1 MMVFVLI
8 SVLTGFLYTRLPGS
22 FLPEE
27 DQGFALAIVQLPPG
41 ASLQR
46 TNAAMADMRA
56 TLADNPAVDGIMQ
69 VAGFSFLGAGE
80 NVGMAFIRLKPWGE
94 RGWSPEQKAE
104 KEQRDK
110 LVKEGKA
117 PPVDPNITAVEFI
130 QQANG
135 AVQSVRDA
143 QIFVI
148 NLPTVQGLGQF
159 GGFDMYLQD
168 RGGAGRTALTEA
180 RNTLLG
186 KASQSPLLTGVR
198 PNGQIGRAHV

>member
-69 VAGFSFLGAGE
+69 VAGFSFLGAGGSG
-80 NVGMAFIRLKPWGE
+80 VGPVGSPVR
-94 RGWSPEQKAE
+94 RGVRRAALCRASGIGTLDPGLC
-104 KEQRDK
+104 RR
-110 LVKEGKA
+110 
-117 PPVDPNITAVEFI
+117 PV
-130 QQANG
+130 
-135 AVQSVRDA
+135 
-143 QIFVI
+143 
-148 NLPTVQGLGQF
+148 
-159 GGFDMYLQD
+159 
-168 RGGAGRTALTEA
+168 GGAA
-180 RNTLLG
+180 
-186 KASQSPLLTGVR
+186 
-198 PNGQIGRAHV
+198 